1 MKRAT
6 VAASHV
12 DWLSLVETTGLFL
25 TVPVVRQV
33 FPNGIDQ
40 VSGDVRSEVR
50 LRLASPAQNQAEA
63 TVWTRWV
70 LSDLLRLREV
80 LLESPAVPERATHI
94 VTEHG
99 VALRP
104 EYAVA
109 DSGSTDGELQLRMS
123 VLVYPRGTQRDRP
136 VAGDRWAASP
146 IERATVLHRA
156 TGVPL
161 VMATDGDWFSV
172 VASPPGGT
180 TTSATWISS
189 LFAEEPSLLDSF
201 VALLGARRFFAVEE
215 SSTLPAMLTESA
227 LAQEEVTNRLGTQVR
242 QAVELLVGA
251 LSRANR
257 VRHGELL
264 KDVAADQVYA
274 AGLTVMMRLV
284 FLLYAEERDLLPAR
298 DELYA
303 ESYGASGLRESLQ
316 DEADRYGAEALE
328 RRSAG
333 WHRLLA
339 TFRAIH
345 GGIEHDALRLPAY
358 GGGLFDPDRYP
369 FLEGRRDGEPWKTY
383 ESHPLPVDDRSIL
396 AILDALQVLTFRD
409 GGVTEAR
416 RLSYRSLDV
425 EQIGHVYEG
434 LLDHGAVYVTD
445 LAVGLRGKTS
455 DGPELAVELLEDAA
469 ANGRAALVRYLVE
482 QTGRSQAQVENGLAN
497 EPAADLIGRLRS
509 ACEYDETALARVEP
523 YLGLMEED
531 LRGLPMVFLPDSV
544 YVTKTTERRDTGTQ
558 YTPKDLADEIVKY
571 ALEPLVYDP
580 GPAEGA
586 APTKWRIR
594 KPEDILGLRVCDPA
608 VGSGAILVAACR
620 YLSERLVEAARAHGS
635 SDGSLVALHADDAD
649 VALVA
654 RRLVV
659 DHCLYGV
666 DQNPLAAEMA
676 KLSLWLITLA
686 KERPFTFLDHA
697 IRVGDSLL
705 GITSLDQV
713 RGLHLDPQRGRR
725 LHSNLLA
732 VTEAID
738 PLVNDAL
745 EWIRAMRDINPVT
758 VADVEDQRG
767 LSAEADKA
775 LERVAIIADALVGKA
790 IASEQPGTPILDERL
805 KGLAVE
811 VRNASDARRSEAE
824 RLALWTE
831 IHDSSLYDL
840 DTDRPPLSPV
850 RRPLHWPIAFPEV
863 FLGRVPAGFDAIVGN
878 PPFKGGKAVS
888 TVVGKD
894 VRRYLVEW
902 VARGIKGSADLVAYF
917 YLRAGAISAPA
928 ASVGLL
934 ATNTIAQ
941 GDTREV
947 GLDQL
952 TQLGWTIYRAVGT
965 REWPGAASVEVS
977 QLWLSHRP
985 WEGLCFLDSQ
995 EVPSIPPTLT
1005 APTRVGGMPK
1015 RLVSQARQAFVG
1027 SFILGAGF
1035 ILSGQEARRLIEI
1048 RTANRDVILPV
1059 LNGEEVVERPDHSPS
1074 RWVINFHD
1082 WSLEKASSYPEVWAL
1097 VEERVRPDRQR
1108 LNTKGK
1114 FALRAPLPTR
1124 YWIYADRR
1132 PGLYQAVGGMRR
1144 VLVISVVSKVILPVF
1159 VPTGPVWSHA
1169 LVVFAYD
1176 DDFHFGV
1183 LSSAFHW
1190 WWTVKY
1196 ASTLESR
1203 IRYTPTDVFETFP
1216 QPEYSASVETAGR
1229 ALDEHR
1235 RALMVDRN
1243 EGLTKT
1249 YNRLNNPG
1257 EAGSDIAEL
1266 RRLHIVL
1273 DEAVASAYGWED
1285 LVLGHDFQETRIGVR
1300 FTVAPSTQTE
1310 MLDRLLELN
1319 HARYAREQ
1327 AEAATRVKTP
1337 RRLASR
1343 SPGQLSLVGED

>member
-1 MKRAT
+1 MRRGG

-25 TVPVVRQV
+25 TVPVVKRV

-40 VSGDVRSEVR
+40 APEDLRSEVR
-50 LRLASPAQNQAEA
+50 LRLANPTQTQAEA
-63 TVWTRWV
+63 TIWTRWV
-70 LSDLLRLREV
+70 LTDLLRLRDV
-80 LLESPAVPERATHI
+80 LLVGPAVPDRAAH
-94 VTEHG
+94 VVAEHG

-104 EYAVA
+104 EFVVA
-109 DSGSTDGELQLRMS
+109 DTEPTGGERALRMS
-123 VLVYPRGTQRDRP
+123 VLVYPRGTPRDRP
-136 VAGDRWAASP
+136 VTGDRWAATP
-146 IERATVLHRA
+146 IERATVLQRA

-161 VMATDGDWFSV
+161 VMATDGDWFSL

-201 VALLGARRFFAVEE
+201 AALLGARRFFAVEE
-215 SSTLPAMLTESA
+215 SNTLPAMLAESA

-257 VRHGELL
+257 ARRGELL
-264 KDVAADQVYA
+264 KDVPADQVYA

-303 ESYGASGLRESLQ
+303 ESYGATGLRESLQ
-316 DEADRYGAEALE
+316 EEADRFGAEALE

-369 FLEGRRDGEPWKTY
+369 FLEGRRDGEPWKTH

-409 GGVTEAR
+409 AGVAEAR

-445 LAVGLRGKTS
+445 LAVGLRGKSS
-455 DGPELAVELLEDAA
+455 DGPEIAVELLEDAA
-469 ANGRAALVRYLVE
+469 AKGQAALVRYLVE
-482 QTGRSQAQVENGLAN
+482 QTGRSQAQVEKGLST
-497 EPAADLIGRLRS
+497 EPAAEQIGRLRS
-509 ACEYDETALARVEP
+509 ACEYDETALARVQP

-571 ALEPLVYDP
+571 ALEPLVYNP

-586 APTKWRIR
+586 EPSEWQIK
-594 KPEDILGLRVCDPA
+594 KPEDILALRVCDPA

-620 YLSERLVEAARAHGS
+620 YLSERLVEAARAHDGV
-635 SDGSLVALHADDAD
+635 DGSLVALRADDAD
-649 VALVA
+649 VGLVA

-666 DQNPLAAEMA
+666 DRNPLAAEMA
-676 KLSLWLITLA
+676 KLSLWLVTLA

-713 RGLHLDPQRGRR
+713 RSLHLNAERGRR
-725 LHSNLLA
+725 LHRNLLA

-745 EWIRAMRDINPVT
+745 EWVRSMREVDPITVSDVEEQRAM
-758 VADVEDQRG
+758 
-767 LSAEADKA
+767 SAEADKA
-775 LERVAIIADALVGKA
+775 LERVAIIADAVVGKA
-790 IASEQPGTPILDERL
+790 LAATRPGSASLDERL
-805 KGLAVE
+805 QALAVE
-811 VRNASDARRSEAE
+811 VRKALDLRRTEAE
-824 RLALWTE
+824 RIAIWSSIRDE
-831 IHDSSLYDL
+831 SLYDL
-840 DTDRPPLSPV
+840 DTDRPALAPP
-850 RRPLHWPIAFPEV
+850 RRPLHWPLAFPEV
-863 FLGRVPAGFDAIVGN
+863 FLLGAHQGFDAVVGN
-878 PPFKGGKAVS
+878 PPFLGGQRISGTSGDAY
-888 TVVGKD
+888 
-894 VRRYLVEW
+894 REFLVAQ
-902 VARGIKGSADLVAYF
+902 VARGSRGSADLVAYF
-917 YLRAGAISAPA
+917 FLRAADVMGVAGYI
-928 ASVGLL
+928 GFF

-941 GDTREV
+941 GDTRSV
-947 GLDQL
+947 GLDAL
-952 TQLGWTIYRAVGT
+952 LDRGLRIVRANKS
-965 REWPGAASVEVS
+965 RQWPGAANVAISQVWMTGHGWTGPAHLDEQHVPGISSALDPVSRVSGTPDRLASNQSRAFQGSIVLGMGFAMTPDEAEDIIRAEPASREVIKPYLVGEDLTS
-977 QLWLSHRP
+977 SPTQRP
-985 WEGLCFLDSQ
+985 ARFVIDFGDWPAE
-995 EVPSIPPTLT
+995 
-1005 APTRVGGMPK
+1005 
-1015 RLVSQARQAFVG
+1015 QARQYPKCWD
-1027 SFILGAGF
+1027 
-1035 ILSGQEARRLIEI
+1035 R
-1048 RTANRDVILPV
+1048 
-1059 LNGEEVVERPDHSPS
+1059 VER
-1074 RWVINFHD
+1074 
-1082 WSLEKASSYPEVWAL
+1082 L
-1097 VEERVRPDRQR
+1097 VRPDRARNVIRHRRDNWWQY
-1108 LNTKGK
+1108 
-1114 FALRAPLPTR
+1114 ASRA
-1124 YWIYADRR
+1124 
-1132 PGLYQAVGGMRR
+1132 PGLYKAARNLTR
-1144 VLVISVVSKVILPVF
+1144 VLGISRVGKSVFPLF
-1159 VPTGPVWSHA
+1159 VPSGYVYGDA
-1169 LVVFAYD
+1169 IVVFAYD

-1183 LSSAFHW
+1183 LTSAFHW

-1196 ASTLESR
+1196 ASTMR
-1203 IRYTPTDVFETFP
+1203 QDIRYTPTDVFETFP
-1216 QPEYSASVETAGR
+1216 QPEYSERVASAGR

-1235 RALMVDRN
+1235 RALMIDRN

-1249 YNRLNNPG
+1249 YNRVNDPR
-1257 EAGSDIAEL
+1257 ETASDIAEL
-1266 RRLHIVL
+1266 RRLHVAL
-1273 DEAVASAYGWED
+1273 DEAVADAYGWQD
-1285 LVLGHDFQETRIGVR
+1285 LVLGHGFQETRLGGR
-1300 FTVAPSTQTE
+1300 FTVATGAQAE
-1310 MLDRLLELN
+1310 ILDRLLELN
-1319 HARYAREQ
+1319 HTRFAREQ
-1327 AEAATRVKTP
+1327 AEAATESKSSRHRT
-1337 RRLASR
+1337 SR

>member
-1 MKRAT
+1 MRRAS

-25 TVPVVRQV
+25 SVPVVRRV
-33 FPNGIDQ
+33 FPHGIDPAP
-40 VSGDVRSEVR
+40 DDLRSEVR
-50 LRLASPAQNQAEA
+50 LRLANPVQTQAEA

-70 LSDLLRLREV
+70 LTDLLRLRDV
-80 LLESPAVPERATHI
+80 LLVGPAVPDRAAHI
-94 VTEHG
+94 VAEHG

-104 EYAVA
+104 EYVVA
-109 DSGSTDGELQLRMS
+109 DTGPTGGERALRMS
-123 VLVYPRGTQRDRP
+123 VLVYPRGTPRDRP
-136 VAGDRWAASP
+136 VAGDRWAATP
-146 IERATVLHRA
+146 IERATVLQRA

-161 VMATDGDWFSV
+161 VMATDGDWFSL

-215 SSTLPAMLTESA
+215 SNTLPAMLAESA

-257 VRHGELL
+257 ARRGELL
-264 KDVAADQVYA
+264 KDVPADQVYA

-316 DEADRYGAEALE
+316 DEADRFGEEALE

-369 FLEGRRDGEPWKTY
+369 FLEGRRDGEPWRTH

-409 GGVTEAR
+409 AGVTEAR

-469 ANGRAALVRYLVE
+469 AKGRAALVQYLVE
-482 QTGRSQAQVENGLAN
+482 QTGRSQAQVEKGLST
-497 EPAADLIGRLRS
+497 EPVAEHIGSLRS
-509 ACEYDETALARVEP
+509 ACEYDETALARVQP

-544 YVTKTTERRDTGTQ
+544 YVTKTTGRRDTGTQ

-571 ALEPLVYDP
+571 ALEPLVYKP

-586 APTKWRIR
+586 EPSEWQIK
-594 KPEDILGLRVCDPA
+594 KPEDILALRVCDPA

-620 YLSERLVEAARAHGS
+620 YLSERLVESARAY
-635 SDGSLVALHADDAD
+635 DGVDGPLVALRADDAD
-649 VALVA
+649 VGLVA

-666 DQNPLAAEMA
+666 DRNPLAAEMA
-676 KLSLWLITLA
+676 KLSLWLVTLA

-713 RGLHLDPQRGRR
+713 RALHLDPERGRI
-725 LHSNLLA
+725 LHRNLLA

-738 PLVNDAL
+738 PLVDEAL
-745 EWIRAMRDINPVT
+745 EWVRSMHEVEPVT
-758 VADVEDQRG
+758 VSDVEEQRAM
-767 LSAEADKA
+767 SAEADRA
-775 LERVAIIADALVGKA
+775 LERVSLIADALTGKA
-790 IASEQPGTPILDERL
+790 LAASQPGSAALDERL
-805 KGLAVE
+805 EILAVE
-811 VRNASDARRSEAE
+811 LRRALDLRRSEAE
-824 RLALWTE
+824 RLVIWAS
-831 IHDSSLYDL
+831 IHDDAIYDL
-840 DTDRPPLSPV
+840 DTDRPPMAPA
-850 RRPLHWPIAFPEV
+850 RHPLHWPLAFPEV
-863 FLGRVPAGFDAIVGN
+863 FLGASSPGFDALVGN
-878 PPFKGGKAVS
+878 PPFLGGKRISGPNGNAY
-888 TVVGKD
+888 
-894 VRRYLVEW
+894 REFLVDQI
-902 VARGIKGSADLVAYF
+902 AGGRKGNADLVAF
-917 YLRAGAISAPA
+917 FFLRATQVVRSSGRT
-928 ASVGLL
+928 GFF
-934 ATNTIAQ
+934 ATNTVAQ

-947 GLDQL
+947 GLDAL
-952 TQLGWTIYRAVGT
+952 VSSGWRITRANKS
-965 REWPGAASVEVS
+965 RQWPGQANVAISQVWTAAAGAADIAILDGQVVPAITS
-977 QLWLSHRP
+977 QLEPSGRAQ
-985 WEGLCFLDSQ
+985 GL
-995 EVPSIPPTLT
+995 P
-1005 APTRVGGMPK
+1005 
-1015 RLVSQARQAFVG
+1015 
-1027 SFILGAGF
+1027 
-1035 ILSGQEARRLIEI
+1035 RRLA
-1048 RTANRDVILPV
+1048 TNRKHAFIGSLVNGIGFV
-1059 LNGEEVVERPDHSPS
+1059 LSRDEAGRLLRDDPRNAEVVRDFLVGEDVTTSPAQEP
-1074 RWVINFHD
+1074 RRCVINFGD
-1082 WSLEKASSYPEVWAL
+1082 RDLASAREFAEPLAIVI
-1097 VEERVRPDRQR
+1097 ERV
-1108 LNTKGK
+1108 K
-1114 FALRAPLPTR
+1114 PTR
-1124 YWIYADRR
+1124 DRLPDYKKR
-1132 PGLYQAVGGMRR
+1132 VRENWWKFEYQAADLYSAAASLSR
-1144 VLVISVVSKVILPVF
+1144 VLAMSSVGKTVLPQF
-1159 VPTGPVWSHA
+1159 VRVGPVWSHA
-1169 LVVFAYD
+1169 LVLFAYD

-1183 LSSAFHW
+1183 LTSAFHW

-1196 ASTLESR
+1196 ASTMR
-1203 IRYTPTDVFETFP
+1203 QDIRYTPTDVFETFP
-1216 QPEYSASVETAGR
+1216 QPEYSEPAAAAGR
-1229 ALDEHR
+1229 ALDDHR
-1235 RALMVDRN
+1235 RKLMVVRN

-1249 YNRLNNPG
+1249 YNRVNDPR
-1257 EAGSDIAEL
+1257 EADSDITEL
-1266 RRLHIVL
+1266 RRLHIDL
-1273 DEAVASAYGWED
+1273 DKAVAAAYGWDD
-1285 LVLGHDFQETRIGVR
+1285 LDLAHDFQETRLGVR
-1300 FTVAPSTQTE
+1300 FTVAASAQTE
-1310 MLDRLLELN
+1310 ILDRLLELN
-1319 HARYAREQ
+1319 HARHAREQ
-1327 AEAATRVKTP
+1327 AEAATGSKP
-1337 RRLASR
+1337 NRRR
-1343 SPGQLSLVGED
+1343 TRGSPGQLSLVGED